1 MKLRDAEE
9 SNKEMDE
16 MIRNLKLVKEKLDG
30 QARVV
35 SEQLEVVQHS
45 HDELVQKKSSETDLL
60 SKEINQ
66 LAAKEK
72 DVRQKL

>member
-1 MKLRDAEE
+1 MKMRDSDEQ
-9 SNKEMDE
+9 NKEMDE

-35 SEQLEVVQHS
+35 SEQLEVVQNS
-45 HDELVQKKSSETDLL
+45 HDELVQKKSNETDLL

-72 DVRQKL
+72 DVR